1 MTKRS
6 FRRYAAAASVA
17 VVVMTSC
24 GDDDRETTSWAGAS
38 SVTAVTSATVG
49 ATEAGT
55 SAPDVPTDGS
65 ASAATSAGEGTTSP
79 VSGATSGG
87 SSTGGD
93 STADA
98 GTGASSTEA
107 ATTTT
112 TGARPEGGPAD
123 RPGDGF
129 ETTTAGAEG
138 CTQVDFLFVI
148 DSSVSMEGEQ
158 AALTAAFPAFLATI
172 ADTLPTDDYQIM
184 VVDTDAASRCGP
196 NMCTHETCQAAN
208 KHACMAIFDA
218 CDTTRGAG
226 VVHPAGAF
234 AANKVC
240 TFPPGQRYLKA
251 SDPQLTANFECAAE
265 VGTAGDPKERPMDA
279 MVEAVSAP
287 LQAPDGCNAGFLRDD
302 AILVITIITDDPN
315 KEDMTSP
322 VAAYEAV
329 VAAKNGDTDRIV
341 VLGLIP
347 DATMGC
353 PADKPAAGVH
363 WANFVSKFGERG
375 VKAPVCVADYNTFF
389 QEAVAIIDQTCIIN
403 PG

>member
-184 VVDTDAASRCGP
+184 VVDTDAASRCSP
-196 NMCTHETCQAAN
+196 AKCTHETCQAAGQ
-208 KHACMAIFDA
+208 HVCMDIFEA
-218 CDTTRGAG
+218 CDTTLGAG
-226 VVHPAGAF
+226 VVHPAGEF
-234 AANKVC
+234 TANKVC
-240 TFPPGQRYLKA
+240 DFEPGQRYLA
-251 SDPQLTANFECAAE
+251 GSDPQLHASFKCAAE

-279 MVEAVSAP
+279 MVAAVAAE
-287 LQAPDGCNAGFLRDD
+287 LQGPGGCNDGFLRDE
-302 AILVITIITDDPN
+302 AILVVTFISDDEN
-315 KEDMTSP
+315 VEDLNT
-322 VAAYEAV
+322 AQQTHDAL
-329 VAAKNGDTDRIV
+329 VAAKGGDADRIV
-341 VLGLIP
+341 MLGLIP
-347 DATMGC
+347 GVGC
-353 PADKPAAGVH
+353 GPGGLH
-363 WANFVSKFGERG
+363 WAQLIGLFGTHGIQGE
-375 VKAPVCVADYNTFF
+375 VCSPDYNGFF
-389 QEAVAIIDQTCIIN
+389 QDAVTTILDACVIN

>member
-79 VSGATSGG
+79 VSGATSGD

-93 STADA
+93 STADG

-107 ATTTT
+107 ATTTTT

-184 VVDTDAASRCGP
+184 VVDTDAASRCSP
-196 NMCTHETCQAAN
+196 AKCTHETCQAAGQ
-208 KHACMAIFDA
+208 HVCMDIFEA
-218 CDTTRGAG
+218 CDTTLGAG
-226 VVHPAGAF
+226 VVHPAGEYT
-234 AANKVC
+234 ANKVC
-240 TFPPGQRYLKA
+240 DFGPGQRYLPG
-251 SDPQLTANFECAAE
+251 SDPQLHANFKCAAE
-265 VGTAGDPKERPMDA
+265 VGTAGDPEERPMDA
-279 MVEAVSAP
+279 MVAAVSAG
-287 LQAPDGCNAGFLRDD
+287 LQAPGGCNDGFLREE
-302 AILVITIITDDPN
+302 AILVVTFISDDEN
-315 KEDMTSP
+315 VEDLNT
-322 VAAYEAV
+322 AQQTHDAL
-329 VAAKNGDTDRIV
+329 VAAKGGDADRIV
-341 VLGLIP
+341 MLGLIP
-347 DATMGC
+347 GVGC
-353 PADKPAAGVH
+353 GPGGLH
-363 WANFVSKFGERG
+363 WAQLIGLFGTHGIQGE
-375 VKAPVCVADYNTFF
+375 VCSPDYNGFF
-389 QEAVAIIDQTCIIN
+389 QDAVTTILDACVIN

>member
-79 VSGATSGG
+79 VSGATSGD

-93 STADA
+93 STADG

-112 TGARPEGGPAD
+112 TTGARPEDGPAD

-184 VVDTDAASRCGP
+184 VVDTDAASRCSP
-196 NMCTHETCQAAN
+196 AKCTHETCQAAGQ
-208 KHACMAIFDA
+208 HVCMDIFEA
-218 CDTTRGAG
+218 CDTTLGAG
-226 VVHPAGAF
+226 VVHPAGEYT
-234 AANKVC
+234 ANKVC
-240 TFPPGQRYLKA
+240 DFGPGQRYLPG
-251 SDPQLTANFECAAE
+251 SDPQLHANFKCAAE
-265 VGTAGDPKERPMDA
+265 VGTAGDPEERPMDA
-279 MVEAVSAP
+279 MVAAVSAG
-287 LQAPDGCNAGFLRDD
+287 LQAPGGCNDGFLREE
-302 AILVITIITDDPN
+302 AILVVTFISDDEN
-315 KEDMTSP
+315 VEDLNT
-322 VAAYEAV
+322 AQQTHDAL
-329 VAAKNGDTDRIV
+329 VAAKGGDADRIV
-341 VLGLIP
+341 MLGLIP
-347 DATMGC
+347 GVGC
-353 PADKPAAGVH
+353 GPGGLH
-363 WANFVSKFGERG
+363 WAQLIGLFGTHGIQGE
-375 VKAPVCVADYNTFF
+375 VCSPDYNGFF
-389 QEAVAIIDQTCIIN
+389 QDAVTTILDACVIN